1 MYTFLYNGCPTYS
14 HKYISTEGW
23 WTIVSEVD
31 LWIQITTNALID
43 GSYGTGICKV
53 PEKVE
58 NIPKLLLWL
67 KLKLQS
73 ISFYYSNKASL

>member
-1 MYTFLYNGCPTYS
+1 MAP
-14 HKYISTEGW
+14 
-23 WTIVSEVD
+23 
-31 LWIQITTNALID
+31 
-43 GSYGTGICKV
+43 TGIFKV